1 MVPPLSPFRSCRLLR
16 GIASQ
21 TLFLF
26 VELYEFCHVRILH
39 VVTSVYT
46 RQEIAL
52 SILRFSASPGCVRCV
67 CAGAYEGQMT
77 AARCPLLLAEGA
89 ARAGKWNLEFLRDTP
104 GIQSEA

>member
-1 MVPPLSPFRSCRLLR
+1 MVPPLSPLRSCRLLR

-26 VELYEFCHVRILH
+26 VELYEFFHVRILH

-52 SILRFSASPGCVRCV
+52 SDSAILGFAGLCALRMRRC
-67 CAGAYEGQMT
+67 
-77 AARCPLLLAEGA
+77 L
-89 ARAGKWNLEFLRDTP
+89 
-104 GIQSEA
+104 